1 MATEQATMDE
11 LLERLRDAGRV
22 TAKKMFGEF
31 CVYLDGKPVA
41 LVCDDILYVKPT
53 AAGRALIGGV
63 TEASPYP
70 GAKPHLMLPVERWAD
85 RDLLCRLVRKTHE
98 QLPPPK
104 PRKARGRRG

>member
-1 MATEQATMDE
+1 MDE

-53 AAGRALIGGV
+53 AAGRALIEGV

-70 GAKPHLMLPVERWAD
+70 GAKPHLMLPLEMWAD
-85 RDLLCRLVRKTHE
+85 RNLLCRLVRRTHE

-104 PRKARGRRG
+104 PRKTRGRRG